1 MIVEFD
7 KSFEKAINKINDDAL
22 LLKVES
28 WILKLESSSQ
38 FKSISGIKKLQGF
51 KSYYRIRIGEYR
63 LGFEQLSNDTI
74 RFASLPSLIERIFT
88 NAFPDE

>member
-28 WILKLESSSQ
+28 WITLCYSKLNH
-38 FKSISGIKKLQGF
+38 GF
-51 KSYYRIRIGEYR
+51 
-63 LGFEQLSNDTI
+63 
-74 RFASLPSLIERIFT
+74 
-88 NAFPDE
+88 

>member
-38 FKSISGIKKLQGF
+38 FKGISGIKKLQGF

-74 RFASLPSLIERIFT
+74 RFITIAHRKDIYKR
-88 NAFPDE
+88 FP

>member
-7 KSFEKAINKINDDAL
+7 KSFEKAINKINDEAL

-28 WILKLESSSQ
+28 WILKLEGASQ

-51 KSYYRIRIGEYR
+51 KTYYRIRIGEYR
-63 LGFEQLSNDTI
+63 LGFEQLSNDKVRFITI
-74 RFASLPSLIERIFT
+74 AHRKDIYKRFP
-88 NAFPDE
+88 

>member
-22 LLKVES
+22 LFKIES

-63 LGFEQLSNDTI
+63 LGFEQLSNETI
-74 RFASLPSLIERIFT
+74 RFITIAHRKDIYKR
-88 NAFPDE
+88 FP